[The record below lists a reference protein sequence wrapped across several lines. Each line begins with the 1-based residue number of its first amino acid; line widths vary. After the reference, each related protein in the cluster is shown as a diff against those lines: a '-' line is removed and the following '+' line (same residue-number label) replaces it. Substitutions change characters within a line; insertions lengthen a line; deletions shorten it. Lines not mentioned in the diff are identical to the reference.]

1 MKWQMVSLDSLKA
14 CSRYSF
20 VGGPFGSNL
29 TSRDYVEEGVPVIRG
44 TNLSSDREFLDEGFV
59 FVREEKADALR
70 SNTAHAGDL
79 VFTQRGT
86 LGQVGIIPET
96 PNFSRYII
104 SQSQMKL
111 TVDAKRV
118 NSRYVYYYFRHPKTI
133 QKVINHALTSGVPH
147 INLGILKGFEIPLPP
162 VSVQTEIASILSTY
176 DELIEN
182 NQRRMTLLED
192 AARQVYQEWFVRLR
206 FPGCEHIRVVDG
218 VPKGWEKVKVGSLI
232 LKFSRANKIKKDDYQ
247 ITGAIPCVDQGSDFI
262 GGYTDDVDAL
272 LEDPL
277 PIIVFGDHTRV
288 LKFIN
293 FPFASGADGTQLI
306 YPNTPR
312 MSTEYFYFAL
322 KAIDLS
328 NYFYARH
335 FKFLK
340 EEDVLVPAE
349 ALVREFTRF
358 AATSFEQIKNL
369 RTSNDKLRTA
379 RDLLLPKLMSGEI
392 VV

>member
-1 MKWQMVSLDSLKA
+1 MRWENRSLGDVADLCLGKM
-14 CSRYSF
+14 
-20 VGGPFGSNL
+20 
-29 TSRDYVEEGVPVIRG
+29 
-44 TNLSSDREFLDEGFV
+44 LDENKNRGELLPYLANV
-59 FVREEKADALR
+59 NVRWGEFDLNDLR
-70 SNTAHAGDL
+70 QMRFEQREMERYGLKHGDI
-79 VFTQRGT
+79 VMCEGGEPGRCAIWKGPIE
-86 LGQVGIIPET
+86 GMV
-96 PNFSRYII
+96 
-104 SQSQMKL
+104 
-111 TVDAKRV
+111 
-118 NSRYVYYYFRHPKTI
+118 I
-133 QKVINHALTSGVPH
+133 QKALHRIRPHDCLDHRFLFYSLLLMGKTGRFATLFTGATIKHLTGQSLAKIGVD
-147 INLGILKGFEIPLPP
+147 IPPLQ
-162 VSVQTEIASILSTY
+162 VQQRIASILSSY
-176 DELIEN
+176 DDLIEN
-182 NQRRMTLLED
+182 NRRRLTLLED

-206 FPGCEHIRVVDG
+206 FPGREHTRIVDG
-218 VPKGWEKVKVGSLI
+218 VPEGWEKVKVGSLI

-392 VV
+392 AV